1 LFSLFGNMMKG
12 RQMATHR
19 KNVKPHSERKS
30 FGGAQVWKDTKKAK
44 NASRGLQIYVNGK
57 WENR

>member
-1 LFSLFGNMMKG
+1 VASHK
-12 RQMATHR
+12 
-19 KNVKPHSERKS
+19 KNVKPHPERKS